1 MKMKMTL
8 KSLVIA
14 LGLISSTVAF
24 AQEEKVDTLN
34 VHEQRITS
42 VEDGLIQ
49 LKKLKFS
56 GYVQSEWQM
65 SQIDINGNA
74 SQDMKVGAGA
84 NAAEKANAVTT
95 PGSTFNRFG
104 VRRGRLKATYSDFG
118 CTGVVYIDATEKG
131 VVLKEAYVA
140 ALDPWAG
147 ILTLKGGIFNK
158 PFGYEIEYSSSS
170 RESPERSRVI
180 QTLFPNERDLG
191 AMVTLQA
198 PKGTPWSVLKLDLGL
213 LAGNA
218 IGLDSKSQ
226 KDLVAHLNYTN
237 STANIKYAIGASL
250 YNGYVLQPTR
260 NVYSLSDN
268 VFKVDS
274 TLTNK
279 NGYANKQYFGFDG
292 QFSLA
297 SVAGLTTIRGEYLFG
312 TQTGSGS
319 SSKSNDFSISPAANP
334 TTTTT
339 STLGSDGKTI
349 TSTSTT
355 VTVPSA
361 VITGDAF
368 LRKFTGGYIQLSQD
382 IADTKHSISVK
393 YDWYDPNAGISG
405 DNIGAALTDA
415 QKAEN
420 TAATAAKRPTTY
432 IASNKTDIAYST
444 IGFGYMYRMNNNI
457 KLMAYYDMP
466 LNETSAKLTASGS
479 DFTKALAANLLTIR
493 MQVKF

>member
-1 MKMKMTL
+1 MKMKFTL

-42 VEDGLIQ
+42 LEDGIFQ
-49 LKKLKFS
+49 MKKLKFS

-65 SQIDINGNA
+65 SQIDVNGNA
-74 SQDMKVGAGA
+74 SQDMKVGAGS
-84 NAAEKANAVTT
+84 NAAEKANAITN
-95 PGSTFNRFG
+95 PGATFNRFG
-104 VRRGRLKATYSDFG
+104 VRRGRLKATYTDNG

-170 RESPERSRVI
+170 RETPERSRVI

-191 AMVTLQA
+191 GMITLQA
-198 PKGTPWSVLKLDLGL
+198 PKGTPWNVLKLDLGL

-218 IGLDSKSQ
+218 IGLDSKSK
-226 KDLVAHLNYTN
+226 KDLVAHLSYTN
-237 STANIKYAIGASL
+237 STPTFKYGIGASM
-250 YNGYVLQPTR
+250 YNGYVLQPSR
-260 NVYSLSDN
+260 NVYSIVNN
-268 VFKVDS
+268 VFKADS

-279 NGYANKQYFGFDG
+279 NGFANKQYFGFDG
-292 QFSLA
+292 QFSIA
-297 SVAGLTTIRGEYLFG
+297 TPAGLTTIRGEYLFG
-312 TQTGSGS
+312 TQPGS
-319 SSKSNDFSISPAANP
+319 SSSTKSNDFSISPAANP

-382 IADTKHSISVK
+382 IADTKHTISVK
-393 YDWYDPNAGISG
+393 YDFYDPNAGISK
-405 DNIGAALTDA
+405 DNIGAALTAD

-420 TAATAAKRPTTY
+420 TAASAAKRPTTY
-432 IASNKTDIAYST
+432 VATNKADIAYST

-457 KLMAYYDMP
+457 KFMVYYDMP
-466 LNETSAKLTASGS
+466 LNETSAALTTSGS
-479 DFTKALAANLLTIR
+479 NFTKALAANLLTVR
-493 MQVKF
+493 MQYKF